1 MWGHIPILNSAFLDC
16 ATDFLKANAIRLC
29 MAVCL
34 ARLVRGGEILAQ
46 YFLCLAKP

>member
-1 MWGHIPILNSAFLDC
+1 MWEHIPILSSAFLFS

-34 ARLVRGGEILAQ
+34 ERLVTAAEILAQ